1 MKLKKILILLVL
13 FSLLLLALFGCKDD
27 ATIKSGTQIFLKNI
41 ETGEDIGDP
50 IIREGEAGTS
60 ENIRIPYVD
69 GYAFVGNEIANGDFI
84 LVEHADPLST
94 YILPYMK
101 VDALAP
107 NQGRVIFT
115 FVDQAN
121 GTILHTDQVIGEIG
135 SSKKYTNTFT
145 KEGYVLSNYLQDKID
160 IWFHNYNQVIT
171 IFYIAGEEDNTEYT
185 YTINYLNTN
194 D

>member
-1 MKLKKILILLVL
+1 
-13 FSLLLLALFGCKDD
+13 
-27 ATIKSGTQIFLKNI
+27 
-41 ETGEDIGDP
+41 
-50 IIREGEAGTS
+50 
-60 ENIRIPYVD
+60 
-69 GYAFVGNEIANGDFI
+69 
-84 LVEHADPLST
+84 
-94 YILPYMK
+94 MK